1 MGLFEGMPEENNSMT
16 TNLRG
21 ILAPA
26 LTAVTDDFQ
35 IHEERTLAHFRWLL
49 ENGCDGLVVFGTTS
63 EANSFSVIERRR
75 LLERAVSVGINAK
88 KLIVGTGCCSLADSI
103 ELTKHAVQVGCA
115 GALTL
120 PPFYYKE
127 VSDDGLFQYFVS
139 LIEGVADERL
149 RLYLYHIPPIAIV
162 SFSLALVEKL
172 IAKYPGIVVGI
183 KDSSGDWAHTKDL
196 IERFGR
202 FAFDV
207 FPGNE
212 SYLLAALELGAAGC
226 ISGMTN
232 VIAESLQMIF
242 KNWRHPEAKVRQELV
257 KRIRLALLKYPPIPA
272 LKAIISKT
280 RDDTAWKNVRPPLL
294 PLTESEFAGLTTELT
309 AAGFEWPKTI
319 ANLPIP

>member
-1 MGLFEGMPEENNSMT
+1 
-16 TNLRG
+16 
-21 ILAPA
+21 
-26 LTAVTDDFQ
+26 
-35 IHEERTLAHFRWLL
+35 
-49 ENGCDGLVVFGTTS
+49 
-63 EANSFSVIERRR
+63 
-75 LLERAVSVGINAK
+75 LLERAVSVGIDAE

-103 ELTKHAVQVGCA
+103 ELTKHAVQLGCA

-120 PPFYYKE
+120 PPFYYKG
-127 VSDDGLFQYFVS
+127 VSDDGLSQYFVS

-162 SFSLALVEKL
+162 SFSLALVEEL

-196 IERFGR
+196 IQRFGR
-202 FAFDV
+202 FGFDV

-257 KRIRLALLKYPPIPA
+257 KRLRQALLKYPPIPA

-280 RDDTAWKNVRPPLL
+280 RDDLVWKNVRPPLL
-294 PLTESEFAGLTTELT
+294 PLAESEFLGLSAELTT
-309 AAGFEWPKTI
+309 AGFEWPKTTP
-319 ANLPIP
+319 NLPIS

>member
-1 MGLFEGMPEENNSMT
+1 MT

-35 IHEERTLAHFRWLL
+35 IHEERTLTHFRWLL
-49 ENGCDGLVVFGTTS
+49 KNGCDGLAVFGTTS

-75 LLERAVSVGINAK
+75 LLERAVSGGINAK
-88 KLIVGTGCCSLADSI
+88 QLLVGTGCCSLADSI
-103 ELTKHAVQVGCA
+103 ELTKHAIQVGCA
-115 GALTL
+115 GALIL
-120 PPFYYKE
+120 PPFYYKQ
-127 VSDDGLFQYFVS
+127 VSDDGLFQYFMS

-149 RLYLYHIPPIAIV
+149 RLYLYHIPPIATV

-172 IAKYPGIVVGI
+172 IDKYPGIVVGI

-196 IERFGR
+196 IQRFGR

-212 SYLLAALELGAAGC
+212 SYLLSALQIGAAGC
-226 ISGMTN
+226 ISGMAN
-232 VIAESLQMIF
+232 VSAESLQMIYQ
-242 KNWRHPEAKVRQELV
+242 NRRHPEAKVRQELV
-257 KRIRLALLKYPPIPA
+257 GRVRQTLLRYPLIPA

-280 RDDTAWKNVRPPLL
+280 RDDAVWKNVRPPLL
-294 PLTESEFAGLTTELT
+294 PLAESEFEGLTAELT
-309 AAGFEWPKTI
+309 ATGFEWPKTTPDL
-319 ANLPIP
+319 AIP